1 MDKRSSGLFCLCIFS
16 HFEQLPFLYPEV
28 SATKNL
34 HISTNCQIHISIL
47 HSSAA
52 VFVMVLLTAAG
63 GDDSEQQTVTTD
75 EYTRTQQFT
84 VERMSE
90 DLRRLVTESSSQPQ
104 PFILV
109 GSELGALIAR

>member
-1 MDKRSSGLFCLCIFS
+1 
-16 HFEQLPFLYPEV
+16 
-28 SATKNL
+28 
-34 HISTNCQIHISIL
+34 
-47 HSSAA
+47 
-52 VFVMVLLTAAG
+52 MVLLTAAAAG
-63 GDDSEQQTVTTD
+63 SDDSEQTVSSV

-90 DLRRLVTESSSQPQ
+90 DLRRLITESSSQPQ

>member
-1 MDKRSSGLFCLCIFS
+1 MILF
-16 HFEQLPFLYPEV
+16 
-28 SATKNL
+28 
-34 HISTNCQIHISIL
+34 
-47 HSSAA
+47 
-52 VFVMVLLTAAG
+52 TAAAAGG
-63 GDDSEQQTVTTD
+63 GDDSEQTVFSN

-104 PFILV
+104 PFILI

>member
-1 MDKRSSGLFCLCIFS
+1 
-16 HFEQLPFLYPEV
+16 
-28 SATKNL
+28 
-34 HISTNCQIHISIL
+34 
-47 HSSAA
+47 
-52 VFVMVLLTAAG
+52 MVLLTAAAGGG
-63 GDDSEQQTVTTD
+63 GDEDSEQQTVSGD

-90 DLRRLVTESSSQPQ
+90 DLRRLITESSTQPQ

>member
-1 MDKRSSGLFCLCIFS
+1 
-16 HFEQLPFLYPEV
+16 
-28 SATKNL
+28 
-34 HISTNCQIHISIL
+34 
-47 HSSAA
+47 
-52 VFVMVLLTAAG
+52 MVLLTAAAEAAG
-63 GDDSEQQTVTTD
+63 GDDSEQTVSSD

-90 DLRRLVTESSSQPQ
+90 DLRRLVTESSTQPQ

>member
-1 MDKRSSGLFCLCIFS
+1 
-16 HFEQLPFLYPEV
+16 
-28 SATKNL
+28 
-34 HISTNCQIHISIL
+34 
-47 HSSAA
+47 
-52 VFVMVLLTAAG
+52 MVLLIPAAGG
-63 GDDSEQQTVTTD
+63 GDDSEQQTVSSD

-84 VERMSE
+84 VESMSE